1 MAVRRAPGLWRTL
14 SGRWRRRVAT
24 RSSGT
29 GRGGGIDLS
38 PILEFV
44 LAIDD
49 HNITGIQTCAQA
61 NAVAGCLRD
70 GHDANLRGVVG
81 TGGIDVSSLGTA
93 LNGSGG
99 NVGELLLVVNE
110 KVDVDELIWG
120 KSLLVLC
127 KNCIYPVST
136 PCQNNLIFSGLQF
149 SPAH

>member
-24 RSSGT
+24 RAIRT
-29 GRGGGIDLS
+29 GRGAGIDLS
-38 PILEFV
+38 PILQFV

-93 LNGSGG
+93 KIRSEEHTS
-99 NVGELLLVVNE
+99 ELQ
-110 KVDVDELIWG
+110 
-120 KSLLVLC
+120 S
-127 KNCIYPVST
+127 
-136 PCQNNLIFSGLQF
+136 
-149 SPAH
+149 